1 MRYCLKDK
9 RRFGE
14 TLKFLLPKLVI
25 FNVWCMSIVS
35 WLLMSLYGDFDPRK
49 TELWKLWEKWWSFV
63 ITREYSKCHPICHF
77 YYILSCTDIIKVVR
91 KIRNTDE
98 TISIYPLVSV
108 NKYCIKISVSKYV
121 RNCNSMQ
128 RMIYDK
134 TNCCLKNAQLFCPK
148 GKTEFLWGILM
159 WSHHQ

>member
-1 MRYCLKDK
+1 M
-9 RRFGE
+9 
-14 TLKFLLPKLVI
+14 PKLVI
-25 FNVWCMSIVS
+25 FNVWCMSNSFMTINVTAWRLRPS
-35 WLLMSLYGDFDPRK
+35 KNWIIKTNERNDGVLLLQ
-49 TELWKLWEKWWSFV
+49 EN
-63 ITREYSKCHPICHF
+63 
-77 YYILSCTDIIKVVR
+77 ILSAIQSVIFIKVKVVR